1 MAFAGFERGQTA
13 MRCEFPSLDDETLQ
27 AYIDA
32 CMRRLAF
39 FISPELDAG
48 LKALKAQ
55 HGTPEAET
63 IRRALTAYLT
73 EKGVLQATPKGGT
86 KAKKR

>member
-1 MAFAGFERGQTA
+1 
-13 MRCEFPSLDDETLQ
+13 
-27 AYIDA
+27 
-32 CMRRLAF
+32 MRRLSF

-48 LKALKAQ
+48 LKAMKAQ

-73 EKGVLQATPKGGT
+73 EKGVLKAGTTKTRKT
-86 KAKKR
+86 KARA